1 MTTRTRLTSLDA
13 SFLRLE
19 TPTAHMHVAWSG
31 VFNAPLSGRRP
42 TLAALRRSVDSRL
55 RHLPRF
61 RQRVAFP
68 PLGLGEPYWV
78 DDESFQVGRHVTAL
92 AGARDRVSPAR
103 FAELCDGV
111 LSVPLDRSRPLW
123 HVYLVP
129 RLEDD
134 RVGLLVK
141 LHHAMVDGKS
151 AVELGLLLLDLTPD
165 AVAAEPE
172 SWEPEPRPAA
182 TRLALDALAHG
193 AADSLRDVRA
203 AAGLVSPR
211 GGGRI
216 ADTLRRTALAV
227 GEDLLRPAPAS
238 HVNVPI
244 GPRRAL
250 AGHRAPLDELSA
262 ARRAVEGT
270 TLNDVCLAVVAGAM
284 RELVLRAGRMP
295 QPLKAMVPVSV
306 RGHDERRTLGNRIS
320 FAFIDLPLDVRSP
333 RRRLQLVHQRT
344 AAFKRSRRT
353 AGTETVLSAVGR
365 LPAPVKT
372 RAARVAGSARVY
384 NLTVSNVPGPRVP
397 VYMLG
402 AELAEAYP
410 VVPLSDE
417 HALSVGIFTYREHA
431 HFGCYADP
439 DALPDLGLLPD
450 ALCASLLA
458 LRGPWRTAAR
468 PPQPLLRSLSS
479 TQPSALR
486 SSSA

>member
-1 MTTRTRLTSLDA
+1 MASRTRLTPLDA

-31 VFNAPLSGRRP
+31 VFHPPAAGRRP

-55 RHLPRF
+55 RHLARF
-61 RQRVAFP
+61 RQRLAFP

-78 DDESFQVGRHVTAL
+78 DDESFEVARHVTSL

-123 HVYLVP
+123 QVYLVP
-129 RLEDD
+129 RLDDD

-151 AVELGLLLLDLTPD
+151 AVELGLLLFDLTPD
-165 AVAAEPE
+165 AVPVEPE
-172 SWEPEPRPAA
+172 AWEPEARPGP
-182 TRLALDALAHG
+182 TRLALDALADG
-193 AADSLRDVRA
+193 AADSLRDVRSA
-203 AAGLVSPR
+203 ARLASPR

-227 GEDLLRPAPAS
+227 GEDLLRPAPSS

-244 GPRRAL
+244 GPRRTL
-250 AGHRAPLDELSA
+250 AGYRAPIEELNA
-262 ARRAVEGT
+262 VRRAAPGA
-270 TLNDVCLAVVAGAM
+270 TLNDACLAVVAGGM
-284 RELVLRAGRMP
+284 RDLVLRAGRIP

-306 RGHDERRTLGNRIS
+306 RGHEERSALGNRIS
-320 FAFIDLPLDVRSP
+320 FAFVDLPVNVRSP
-333 RRRLQLVHQRT
+333 RRRLQLVHERT
-344 AAFKRSRRT
+344 AAFKRSGRT
-353 AGTETVLSAVGR
+353 AGTEAVLGAVGR

-372 RAARVAGSARVY
+372 RAARIAGSSRVY

-417 HALSVGIFTYREHA
+417 HALSVGIFTYRDHA

-439 DALPDLGLLPD
+439 DALPGVGLLPD

-458 LRGPWRTAAR
+458 LRGSWRVAAR
-468 PPQPLLRSLSS
+468 PSQPVLRSLSS
-479 TQPSALR
+479 THPSALR

>member
-1 MTTRTRLTSLDA
+1 MSPRTRLTPLDS

-19 TPTAHMHVAWSG
+19 TPTAHMHVAWSA
-31 VFNAPLSGRRP
+31 VFDPPATGRRP
-42 TLAALRRSVDSRL
+42 TLAALRRSVAARL
-55 RHLPRF
+55 RHLDRF
-61 RQRVAFP
+61 RQRLAFP

-78 DDESFQVGRHVTAL
+78 DDEDFEVGRHVTSL
-92 AGARDRVSPAR
+92 SGARDRVTPAR

-111 LSVPLDRSRPLW
+111 LSVPLDRDRPLW

-129 RLEDD
+129 RLEDG
-134 RVGLLVK
+134 RVGLLAK

-151 AVELGLLLLDLTPD
+151 AVELGLLLFDLAPD
-165 AVAAEPE
+165 AVPVEPE
-172 SWEPEPRPAA
+172 PWEPEGRPGPA
-182 TRLALDALAHG
+182 RLALDALADG

-203 AAGLVSPR
+203 AARMASPR

-250 AGHRAPLDELSA
+250 AGYRAPIEELNA
-262 ARRAVEGT
+262 ARKAVEGA
-270 TLNDVCLAVVAGAM
+270 TLNDACLAVVAGGM
-284 RELVLRAGRMP
+284 RELVLRAGRIP

-306 RGHDERRTLGNRIS
+306 RAEQERRALGNRIS
-320 FAFIDLPLDVRSP
+320 FAFVDLPVDERSP
-333 RRRLQLVHQRT
+333 QRRLELVRERT
-344 AAFKRSRRT
+344 AAFKRTGRT
-353 AGTETVLSAVGR
+353 AGTEAVLGAVGR
-365 LPAPVKT
+365 MPSAVKT
-372 RAARVAGSARVY
+372 RAARIAGSARVY

-397 VYMLG
+397 LYMLG
-402 AELAEAYP
+402 AELSEAYP

-417 HALSVGIFTYREHA
+417 HALSVGIFTYRDHA

-439 DALPDLGLLPD
+439 DALPDVGLLPD

-458 LRGPWRTAAR
+458 LRGGWRSAAR
-468 PPQPLLRSLSS
+468 PSQPVLRSLSS
-479 TQPSALR
+479 THPSALR

>member
-1 MTTRTRLTSLDA
+1 MAARSRLTPLDA

-31 VFNAPLSGRRP
+31 VFNPPASGRRP
-42 TLAALRRSVDSRL
+42 TLAALRRSVDARL

-78 DDESFQVGRHVTAL
+78 DDESFQVSRHVTAL
-92 AGARDRVSPAR
+92 SGARDSVGPAR

-111 LSVPLDRSRPLW
+111 LSVPLDRERPLW
-123 HVYLVP
+123 HVYLLP
-129 RLEDD
+129 RLEDG

-165 AVAAEPE
+165 AAPPEPE
-172 SWEPEPRPAA
+172 AWEPEPRPGPA
-182 TRLALDALAHG
+182 RLALDALADG

-203 AAGLVSPR
+203 AARMATPR

-250 AGHRAPLDELSA
+250 AGYRAPLSELSA
-262 ARRAVEGT
+262 ARRAVDGA
-270 TLNDVCLAVVAGAM
+270 TLNDACLAVVAGGM
-284 RELVLRAGRMP
+284 RELMLRAGRIP
-295 QPLKAMVPVSV
+295 QPLKAMVPVSM
-306 RGHDERRTLGNRIS
+306 RAGDERVALGNRIS

-333 RRRLQLVHQRT
+333 HERLELVHART
-344 AAFKRSRRT
+344 AAFKRSGRT
-353 AGTETVLSAVGR
+353 AGTQVVLGAVGR

-402 AELAEAYP
+402 AELEEAYP
-410 VVPLSDE
+410 VVPLADE
-417 HALSVGIFTYREHA
+417 HALSVGIFTYRDHA

-439 DALPDLGLLPD
+439 DALPDVALLPD

-458 LRGPWRTAAR
+458 LRGPWRPAGR
-468 PPQPLLRSLSS
+468 PSQPELRSVSS
-479 TQPSALR
+479 THPSALR